1 MILNKYYKKAT
12 ALILTVIVALGCII
26 GGAIAYLSS
35 QTEKVENT
43 FTIGNIDISLAESE
57 NLELKLIP
65 KTTITKDPKITV
77 AANSVDN
84 YLYVHIEKSSNLDT
98 FISYEV
104 ADGWLP
110 LGSNYPDVYYREV
123 SSSTSDITFSVLKND
138 CVTVND
144 VDKPTMDSLTNDNL
158 PTLSFTG
165 YAIQKV
171 EIEDAVMGWGY
182 LTDQFKETLGTATII
197 LIAHN
202 PETGAETSV
211 ELSFAAGETITEEY
225 LDGELASR
233 NLLLEG
239 TEYPT
244 LGYGG
249 DYDIV
254 AEAGQT
260 YTIHAYL

>member
-1 MILNKYYKKAT
+1 MILNKYYKKTA

-26 GGAIAYLSS
+26 GGAMAYLSS

-65 KTTITKDPKITV
+65 KSTITKYPKITV
-77 AANSVDN
+77 TANSVDN

-123 SSSTSDITFSVLKND
+123 SSSTSDITFSILKND

-171 EIEDAVMGWGY
+171 EIEDAETGWIV
-182 LTDQFKETLGTATII
+182 LTDEYYKTSALELHII
-197 LIAHN
+197 LQDLKGITFMN
-202 PETGAETSV
+202 LFQYPPEQLLMDS
-211 ELSFAAGETITEEY
+211 SFVIN
-225 LDGELASR
+225 S
-233 NLLLEG
+233 
-239 TEYPT
+239 
-244 LGYGG
+244 
-249 DYDIV
+249 
-254 AEAGQT
+254 
-260 YTIHAYL
+260 